1 MPRPPRLLSVLMLSL
16 GALLAA
22 GCMPTSV
29 TLNFGVP
36 GATLKES
43 VVATDGAGTG
53 TPAAKVA
60 LIDVRGMIID
70 GPVPGLFT
78 SGRNPVAELALRLR
92 KAEEDPAVKA
102 VVLRISSPG
111 GGVGATETMYNEVR
125 RFREATGKPVV
136 VQLGDIAAS
145 GGYYLALAGDCII
158 ASPSGIT
165 GSIGVIIPTFNFSEG
180 MKKVGIVS
188 RSIKSRE
195 NKDLAN
201 PFEPMRDSQYAV
213 LQGLVDGMYATF
225 RTRVWDRRGGLTSA
239 PGAGGGAVGG
249 PHEAA
254 CGALVRPVNVARF
267 DELTDGRVMLGAAA
281 VDAGL
286 ADATGDVYD
295 AFAKARELA
304 GVPGAA
310 LVLYY
315 RGGEKPLTPLAL
327 SESPSPVP
335 LVGSGTMQGAEIN
348 LLQVQLGAGT
358 DPFNPHAMST
368 GGAYYLWWAGE

>member
-1 MPRPPRLLSVLMLSL
+1 
-16 GALLAA
+16 
-22 GCMPTSV
+22 MPTSV
-29 TLNFGVP
+29 TLNFGDP

-43 VVATDGAGTG
+43 VVATDGAGG
-53 TPAAKVA
+53 GVAAPAAKIA

-111 GGVGATETMYNEVR
+111 GGVGATETMYNTVR
-125 RFREATGKPVV
+125 RFRETTGKPVV
-136 VQLGDIAAS
+136 VQMGDIAAS

-188 RSIKSRE
+188 RSVKSRD

-201 PFEPMRDSQYAV
+201 PFEPIRDGQYAV
-213 LQGLVDGMYATF
+213 LQTLVDGMYATF
-225 RTRVWDRRGGLTSA
+225 RARVWDRRGGMISA
-239 PGAGGGAVGG
+239 PGAGGAPSREGAC
-249 PHEAA
+249 A
-254 CGALVRPVNVARF
+254 ALVRPIVTARF
-267 DELTDGRVMLGAAA
+267 DDLTDGRVMLGSAA

-304 GVPGAA
+304 GVPGAS

-315 RGGEKPLTPLAL
+315 RGGEKPQTPLAL
-327 SESPSPVP
+327 SESPPLMP
-335 LVGSGTMQGAEIN
+335 LVGSGTMQGSEIN
-348 LLQVQLGAGT
+348 LLQVQLGSPL
-358 DPFNPHAMST
+358 DQMSSPAMST
-368 GGAYYLWWAGE
+368 GGAYYLWWAWE